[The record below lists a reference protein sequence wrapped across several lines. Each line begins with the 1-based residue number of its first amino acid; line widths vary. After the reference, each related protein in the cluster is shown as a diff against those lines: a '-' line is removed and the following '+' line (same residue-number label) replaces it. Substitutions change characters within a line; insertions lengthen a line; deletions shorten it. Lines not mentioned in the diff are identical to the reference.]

1 MDAAI
6 PANTSPLEYAAID
19 VPDTSDNGRVN
30 SACVEVI
37 NGKVLYDGE
46 SLAVWASR
54 VAERIVERCGASRVV
69 LYGSV
74 ARGDDGPDSDIDLLV
89 VMPMVGRQHVAA
101 VSVLDELRDLPV
113 PVDIT
118 VVDPAHLDEEASVPG
133 VVRAAMREGKD
144 LVAT

>member
-1 MDAAI
+1 M
-6 PANTSPLEYAAID
+6 S
-19 VPDTSDNGRVN
+19 SDR
-30 SACVEVI
+30 VEVR

-46 SLAVWASR
+46 SLAVWAPR

-89 VMPMVGRQHVAA
+89 VMPIVGRRHDVA
-101 VSVLDELRDLPV
+101 VRVLNELRDLSV

-118 VVDPAHLDEEASVPG
+118 VVDPAHLDDEASAPG
-133 VVRAAMREGKD
+133 VVRAALGEGRD
-144 LVAT
+144 LVVS